1 MGSTKSKQA
10 SKDLKAALPESAKD
24 SPVSNGKTTTKTKGC
39 ACSPCKCD
47 PCTCAAK
54 TVVAN
59 GSPAKTEESKTTPD
73 ADVKSCDCVK
83 CFCDPCVC
91 PIDTNDE
98 AKEKSKE
105 TPEKTEK
112 PEETVAGD
120 VTETEKHVVQEENKE
135 EVSSPQE
142 PEAEPNESTSVSE
155 QPEAPTCEVDTQ
167 D

>member
-1 MGSTKSKQA
+1 MGLTKSKQA

-59 GSPAKTEESKTTPD
+59 GSPAKTEESTTIPD
-73 ADVKSCDCVK
+73 ADVKSCGCVK
-83 CFCDPCVC
+83 CLCDPCSC

-98 AKEKSKE
+98 VKEKCKE
-105 TPEKTEK
+105 TPEKT
-112 PEETVAGD
+112 EETVAGD

-135 EVSSPQE
+135 EVSSPQQE
-142 PEAEPNESTSVSE
+142 PEPNESTPESE
-155 QPEAPTCEVDTQ
+155 QPEAPTLEVDTQ